1 MSPDGPSIPG
11 SPSTAG
17 MPLGGVPDTQRLRR
31 MPAEQA
37 AEEVEGVFA
46 TMLVKEMAKT
56 LSGGSFFGSTP
67 GADVYDGIFEQALGQ
82 ELARS
87 SGLGLKSQI
96 AAQLKL
102 RHQAETQPKPAPP
115 PSTGARALES
125 QP

>member
-17 MPLGGVPDTQRLRR
+17 LPLGGVPDTQRLRR
-31 MPAEQA
+31 MPADQA

-67 GADVYDGIFEQALGQ
+67 GADVYDGIFEQALGP

-87 SGLGLKSQI
+87 SGLGLKAQT

-102 RHQAETQPKPAPP
+102 RQQAEAPP
-115 PSTGARALES
+115 ESAPEPSQGARAVES
-125 QP
+125 QQ